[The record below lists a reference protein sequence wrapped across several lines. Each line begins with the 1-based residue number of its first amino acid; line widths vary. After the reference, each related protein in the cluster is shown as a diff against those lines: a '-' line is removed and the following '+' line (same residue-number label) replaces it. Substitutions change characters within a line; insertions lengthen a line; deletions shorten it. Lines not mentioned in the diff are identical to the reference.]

1 MGKSVVGDEYLMVN
15 TKSSI
20 VLLQYLLKQLTV
32 NYEGTVIF
40 KQS

>member
-1 MGKSVVGDEYLMVN
+1 MGKSVVGDEYLIVN

-20 VLLQYLLKQLTV
+20 VLQYLLKPLAM
-32 NYEGTVIF
+32 NYEGTIIF